1 MDGAARPRAAA
12 AAALALAAMCALVA
26 TRGGNVGR
34 RGFRV
39 ALLELGEESKD
50 DLRKALALEV
60 SKKRFNK
67 AQKKLEGLHAA
78 MDEDFIQLKKWAI
91 EKAEARAQLEKVI
104 AENDPSM
111 SIDKSATSEYSAP
124 PGSSLA
130 NSEFSSDLAH
140 LSTSKHAKVARAARL
155 PEQAPV
161 EAASAKARG
170 AKLASSQG
178 TAGDKKFKG
187 ELSKMIKEQATTQNE
202 VADLATQMKSMM
214 TNQAQLN
221 KEMTHAV
228 SQMAEEDAKARGSVG
243 KAAPARPMPMVI
255 HSLAV
260 APSDADT
267 MSFQKSESDSIHQIL
282 QRELSRLSVDKTKS
296 VRAAMAV
303 EGKAHAEARLR
314 AKSEH
319 LQASGGDAV
328 RSARREMEAAILA
341 SRRLGT
347 TL

>member
-1 MDGAARPRAAA
+1 MRSGMDGAARPRAAA

-170 AKLASSQG
+170 

-314 AKSEH
+314 AKSER